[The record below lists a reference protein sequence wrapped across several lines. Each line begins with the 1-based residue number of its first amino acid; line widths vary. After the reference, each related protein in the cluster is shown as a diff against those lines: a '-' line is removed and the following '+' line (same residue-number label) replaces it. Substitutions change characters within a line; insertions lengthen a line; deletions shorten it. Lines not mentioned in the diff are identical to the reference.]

1 MNNYKF
7 LRTPFLLLFS
17 VMTWGVFTGN
27 SYAATTTGTFTVSS
41 TVVATCSVSASNL
54 TFGNYIGA
62 QVDATTTI
70 GVTCT
75 NGSPYDIGLDAG
87 TAPGATTSTRQMVS
101 GGNTLNYSLFSNAG
115 RTANWGNIVG
125 TDTVNITGN
134 GGLQNTTVYGRIPA
148 SQLSPVGAYTDT
160 ITVTITF

>member
-1 MNNYKF
+1 
-7 LRTPFLLLFS
+7 
-17 VMTWGVFTGN
+17 
-27 SYAATTTGTFTVSS
+27 
-41 TVVATCSVSASNL
+41 
-54 TFGNYIGA
+54 
-62 QVDATTTI
+62 
-70 GVTCT
+70 
-75 NGSPYDIGLDAG
+75 
-87 TAPGATTSTRQMVS
+87 MVS